1 MKSFATLLIL
11 ILMSMEVLSQNP
23 GEIIFSKK
31 MAESDKV
38 SMPVKL
44 FKAGDAIY
52 SVAYLSKT
60 VQELFNAKPESKVQ
74 VEVYIYK
81 VVPPLYNYQ
90 QPSEEQLVFANMWV
104 SGKALKNKYLVIDI
118 VPEPDKTTAYGSTE
132 ITYKEFGKKFEGPV
146 AFAESIATLQPGKHS
161 LNFVVN
167 CNYEPVAKGSIEI
180 EGSDYSIYAQKA
192 VAINQAAASA
202 GSKNAMFPKAL
213 MTNATTE
220 SQMIAALKG
229 SNDWK
234 TGFINGTEVLKIA
247 IADADWYIRRH
258 EITGAILHRYIRA
271 AVAYRTK
278 DNRCA
283 FRLITFQEDYVGE
296 KFQPMKYDG
305 AGDQVIM
312 ECKNL

>member
-1 MKSFATLLIL
+1 
-11 ILMSMEVLSQNP
+11 MEVLSQNQ

-31 MAESDKV
+31 MAESNVV
-38 SMPVKL
+38 SYPVKS

-52 SVAYLSKT
+52 SVAYLPKT

-81 VVPPLYNYQ
+81 VVPPLYDYQ
-90 QPSEEQLVFANMWV
+90 QPGEEQLVFANMWV
-104 SGKALKNKYLVIDI
+104 SGEALQKNYLVIDI
-118 VPEPDKTTAYGSTE
+118 VPEPDKTTAYGSAE

-146 AFAESIATLQPGKHS
+146 AFAESMATLQPGKHS

-180 EGSDYSIYAQKA
+180 EGSDYGIYAQMA

-202 GSKNAMFPKAL
+202 GSKNALFPKAL
-213 MTNATTE
+213 MSNSTTE
-220 SQMIAALKG
+220 SQMITALKN

-234 TGFINGTEVLKIA
+234 TGFIDGTEVLKIA
-247 IADADWYIRRH
+247 IADADWYIRHH
-258 EITGAILHRYIRA
+258 EISGAILHRYIRA
-271 AVAYRTK
+271 AIAYKTK

-283 FRLITFQEDYVGE
+283 YRLITYQEDYTGE
-296 KFQPMKYDG
+296 KFQPLKYDG
-305 AGDQVIM
+305 AGDQVMID
-312 ECKNL
+312 CGNL